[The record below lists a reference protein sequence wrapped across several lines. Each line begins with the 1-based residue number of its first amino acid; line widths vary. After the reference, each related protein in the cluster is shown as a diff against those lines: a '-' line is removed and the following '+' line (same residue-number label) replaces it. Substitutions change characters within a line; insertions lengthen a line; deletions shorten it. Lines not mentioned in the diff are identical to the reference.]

1 MNFITALIALALVLL
16 GGYYVFYMVSPTE
29 RDTMI
34 QEYAPDRAGAERVF
48 QDGVEQVNKLLPP
61 R

>member
-29 RDTMI
+29 RDAMI
-34 QEYAPDRAGAERVF
+34 QEYAPDRTQAEQVF
-48 QDGVEQVNKLLPP
+48 QNGVEQVNKLLPP